1 MVRLL
6 IIMMLWFQLG
16 ACKVI
21 GGGKSTALTE
31 RVTERFKD
39 TTVLVSGE
47 SVTAPIAD
55 SAFLAFIVGQLA
67 TRDTFYMPSS
77 GGQTT
82 FKYYYNSK
90 GQLEAECASKDRFIT
105 FLLKELETERL
116 RSENEVIIQEV
127 KGSPHWGWLLIIGAE
142 TMLLLLILFKNLIN
156 LGNGKK

>member
-6 IIMMLWFQLG
+6 IITVLWFQLG
-16 ACKVI
+16 ACKVT

-39 TTVLVSGE
+39 TSLVIAGE
-47 SVTAPIAD
+47 SVTAPVMD
-55 SAFLAFIVGQLA
+55 SAFLTFVVNQLR

-77 GGQTT
+77 GGQAV
-82 FKYYYNSK
+82 FKYYYNTL
-90 GQLEAECASKDRFIT
+90 GVLEAECESKEKMLN
-105 FLLKELETERL
+105 FLLKELETERT
-116 RSENEVIIQEV
+116 RNESEVVIQEV

-142 TMLLLLILFKNLIN
+142 TMLLLIILFKNLIN